1 MKLVYKK
8 LEVMWL
14 NTKETLQATT
24 TFIKCNKYKDTR
36 LQTILRTLEIFCFPF
51 IKKMIGNAIYSL
63 SVSLLHALSDE
74 WSGEW
79 RAICENQ

>member
-24 TFIKCNKYKDTR
+24 TSIKCNKYKDTR
-36 LQTILRTLEIFCFPF
+36 LQIILRTLEIFCFPF
-51 IKKMIGNAIYSL
+51 IKKWLVMLSTL